1 METIM
6 PYFAIIFLSLFLTSP
21 AMAAF
26 EGGAAPQGG
35 FSGPGG
41 ATATT
46 VQQAKALPD
55 DSYVTLTGS
64 IVSKV
69 GKDDYIFRD
78 STGEIKV
85 DIDDKYFYNVKV
97 TPQNTVR
104 IVGEVDKDFG
114 KAVEIDVKS
123 LEVLK

>member
-1 METIM
+1 MRF
-6 PYFAIIFLSLFLTSP
+6 FAMLLLSLFLTSP

-26 EGGAAPQGG
+26 EDGKSAQGG
-35 FSGPGG
+35 FYGPG
-41 ATATT
+41 ATAAT
-46 VQQAKALPD
+46 VQQAKTMPD

-64 IVSKV
+64 IISKV
-69 GKDDYIFRD
+69 GKEDYIFRD
-78 STGEIKV
+78 DTGEIKV